1 MIYYMN
7 LWDDSFRA
15 IKAGWKTIEMRLND
29 EKRAA
34 IRVGDVIEFTDTS
47 TQEKLSCR
55 VTNIYRHADFAEL
68 YKNHDKLSIG
78 YKEEESADPDDML
91 RYYTKEEI
99 DKYGVVG
106 LELSRNP

>member
-55 VTNIYRHADFAEL
+55 VTNIYRYADFAEL

-78 YKEEESADPDDML
+78 YKEEESAYPDDML
-91 RYYTKEEI
+91 QYYTKEEI
-99 DKYGVVG
+99 EKYGVVG